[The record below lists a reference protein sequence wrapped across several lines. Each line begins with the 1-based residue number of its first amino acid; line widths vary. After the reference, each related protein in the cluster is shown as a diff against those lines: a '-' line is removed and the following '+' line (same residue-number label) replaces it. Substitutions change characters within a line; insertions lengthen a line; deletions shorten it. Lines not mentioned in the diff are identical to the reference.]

1 MAFSSRKEPS
11 PLPGK
16 GVVLFTL
23 RAENRFKPAYQ
34 PKVMWVE
41 AAGASQKSSR
51 FWVGDPY
58 VKEESKIKEYLVSID
73 LAPGHY
79 TLKNILGVSQTLLI
93 SGRFKYPAEVPFDVK
108 DGSISYIG
116 HIQMVNRQRQEGER
130 ASGKPLPLIDQRVT
144 GYSTGTMD
152 VTVSD
157 RADADLAAFARA
169 YPQLRIDGVERAIS
183 KRLALTE
190 TQ

>member
-1 MAFSSRKEPS
+1 LYSLA
-11 PLPGK
+11 LGQA
-16 GVVLFTL
+16 LFTL
-23 RAENRFKPAYQ
+23 RAENQFKPSYQ

-41 AAGASQKSSR
+41 AEGDSQKASR

-79 TLKNILGVSQTLLI
+79 TLQNIFGVSQTLLV

-116 HIQMVNRQRQEGER
+116 HIQMVNRQRNEGER
-130 ASGKPLPLIDQRVT
+130 ASGKPLPLLDQRIA
-144 GYSTGTMD
+144 GYSTGTME

-157 RADADLAAFARA
+157 RADADLAAFSRA
-169 YPQLRIDGVERAIS
+169 YPGLRIEKVERTIS
-183 KRLALTE
+183 KRLALAE
-190 TQ
+190 PQ